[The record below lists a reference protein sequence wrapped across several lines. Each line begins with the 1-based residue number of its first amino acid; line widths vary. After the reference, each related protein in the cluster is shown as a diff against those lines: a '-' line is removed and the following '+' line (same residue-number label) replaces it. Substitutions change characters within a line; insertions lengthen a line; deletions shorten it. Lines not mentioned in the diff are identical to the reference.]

1 MKIEVRTSRV
11 GLMRKMDSDEE
22 SRKGSVAEAGK
33 NPLVFPAG
41 FTLNKCEAVKKS
53 FLGELSR
60 CLRSSA
66 FLLVKA
72 MREFSRCFFCAKKP
86 YRQPVKLSSS
96 YINKHERKQKGWYLM
111 GLIVQKFGGTSVG
124 SVEKILNVANR
135 VIEEKQR
142 GHDVVVVVSA
152 MGKSTDSLV
161 ALAKEITE
169 QPSSREMD
177 MLLTTGEQ
185 VTISLLTMALQ
196 NKGYDAVSYT
206 GWQAG
211 IETENIHG
219 NARIT
224 NIDTANLK
232 ERLNEGKIAVVAGFQ
247 GVTAEGEITTLGRGG
262 SDTTAVA
269 LAAALKADKCDIY
282 TDVPGVFTTDPRY
295 VKTARKLAGIS
306 YDEMLELANLGA
318 GVLHPRAVEFAKNY
332 QVPLEVRSSTEK
344 EAGTLIEEESSME
357 QNLIVRG
364 IAFEDQITRVTV
376 CGLASGLTTLS
387 TIFTTLAKQNINVDI
402 IIQSVTGTSKTSIS
416 FSVKTEDLKR
426 TVEVLEEYKDALD
439 YEQIETENRL
449 AKVSIV
455 GSGMISNPGVAAEMF
470 AVLAEKNIQVKM
482 VSTSEIKVSTV
493 VNEGDMV
500 KAVEAL
506 HDAFEL
512 SKQTAV
518 I

>member
-1 MKIEVRTSRV
+1 
-11 GLMRKMDSDEE
+11 
-22 SRKGSVAEAGK
+22 
-33 NPLVFPAG
+33 
-41 FTLNKCEAVKKS
+41 
-53 FLGELSR
+53 
-60 CLRSSA
+60 
-66 FLLVKA
+66 
-72 MREFSRCFFCAKKP
+72 
-86 YRQPVKLSSS
+86 
-96 YINKHERKQKGWYLM
+96 M

-124 SVEKILNVANR
+124 SVEKILNVSNR
-135 VIEEKQR
+135 VIEEKKR

-161 ALAKEITE
+161 RLAKEITE
-169 QPSSREMD
+169 QPSRREMD
-177 MLLTTGEQ
+177 MLLATGEQ

-196 NKGYDAVSYT
+196 EKGYKAVSYT

-211 IETENIHG
+211 IQTENIHG
-219 NARIT
+219 NARI
-224 NIDTANLK
+224 IDIGTAKLK
-232 ERLNEGKIAVVAGFQ
+232 ERLEEGKIVVVAGFQ
-247 GVTAEGEITTLGRGG
+247 GVTEGGEITTLGRGG

-295 VKTARKLAGIS
+295 VKTARKLDGIS

-357 QNLIVRG
+357 ENLVVRG

-376 CGLASGLTTLS
+376 CGLSSGLTTLS

-402 IIQSVTGTSKTSIS
+402 IIQSVTSTSQTSIS
-416 FSVKTEDLKR
+416 FSVKTEDLSR
-426 TVEVLEEYKDALD
+426 TVQVLEEYKDALQ
-439 YEQIETENRL
+439 YERIETENRL

-493 VNEGDMV
+493 INEGDMV
-500 KAVEAL
+500 KAVESL

-512 SKQTAV
+512 SKISVPAN
-518 I
+518 